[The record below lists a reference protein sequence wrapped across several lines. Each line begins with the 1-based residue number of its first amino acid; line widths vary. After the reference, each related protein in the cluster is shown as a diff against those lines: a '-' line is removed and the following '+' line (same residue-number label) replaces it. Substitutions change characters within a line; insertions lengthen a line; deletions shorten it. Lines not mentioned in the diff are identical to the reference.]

1 MASMTPPI
9 LRHSRSSGELTIAPR
24 PPDDVRKLGTTAI
37 ERFTRPVCYQ
47 DVPEALVPESLQ
59 ERNPLGIWRL
69 RDGELAK
76 A

>member
-1 MASMTPPI
+1 MTPPI
-9 LRHSRSSGELTIAPR
+9 LRHSRSSGELTIAAI
-24 PPDDVRKLGTTAI
+24 PPDDVRQPGATAI

-47 DVPEALVPESLQ
+47 NVPDARLPESLQ
-59 ERNPLGIWRL
+59 GCNPLGIWRL